1 MYGNTKNMMFN
12 ALNLN
17 NDSIAVNQQL
27 ETPQQV
33 KTGSL
38 GLQDSFQELN
48 DVIGLDKGKTTEM
61 IGIIQEDEED
71 SRVYD
76 ETQFDPETGEDL
88 GYYNEDG
95 LADFNRNGIPDRDEF
110 DINDSSTDSNTDDS
124 ATTTESDTEP
134 EYEPDPEPRTNIS
147 GGTTEFAFPTWF
159 SDSLKKG
166 GMIAGLGVLGFIGYK
181 VSDATGLIDK
191 IKQSTKPDPKEKK
204 KEE

>member
-1 MYGNTKNMMFN
+1 MYGNTKNMIFN
-12 ALNLN
+12 ALIQN
-17 NDSIAVNQQL
+17 NDSIAVNQQI
-27 ETPQQV
+27 ETPQMI
-33 KTGSL
+33 KTGTL
-38 GLQDSFQELN
+38 GLQDSIQEIN
-48 DVIGLDKGKTTEM
+48 KVIGLDKVKTTEM
-61 IGIIQEDEED
+61 IGVMQEEEN
-71 SRVYD
+71 SMTYTGTEYD
-76 ETQFDPETGEDL
+76 PDVEGS
-88 GYYNEDG
+88 GYYDEDG
-95 LADFNRNGIPDRDEF
+95 LADFNRNGIPDRDE
-110 DINDSSTDSNTDDS
+110 STSTETSTDSNTDDS